1 MGAPGEGPAVGV
13 TGPAGPAVEGTPS
26 CGDIGV
32 NGDMGRCMANELTYG
47 QPKHSTLMQASKN
60 GDECSYLPLD

>member
-13 TGPAGPAVEGTPS
+13 TGPGGPAVEGTPS

-32 NGDMGRCMANELTYG
+32 NGDMGRCMANELTYDN
-47 QPKHSTLMQASKN
+47 PSTSTNACMRAKWGRVFILN
-60 GDECSYLPLD
+60 P